1 MGVLNHACKPML
13 ASSISRRKEVSCD
26 WLINENIV
34 CQLLVM
40 SSLSQCVNSECI
52 DWYYVACII
61 LPLLGKLCSFHNK
74 SVKFRMCCLNNSY
87 RWHGDPGAK
96 ATSAICIVLTNR
108 HKRNT
113 LLADIGCLDIWYRQ
127 YSKPLKYIL
136 DTNRS
141 LQWKGRHVDAI
152 FLNVTTFPIQYY
164 GYLKYPCLSCNCDI
178 RTRVCMLC
186 GELRHAIYTQQC
198 L

>member
-1 MGVLNHACKPML
+1 MGVLNHARKPML

-40 SSLSQCVNSECI
+40 SSRSQCVNSECI

-96 ATSAICIVLTNR
+96 ATSAI
-108 HKRNT
+108 
-113 LLADIGCLDIWYRQ
+113 
-127 YSKPLKYIL
+127 YSVDKPPLEKYFVGWHRL
-136 DTNRS
+136 
-141 LQWKGRHVDAI
+141 
-152 FLNVTTFPIQYY
+152 F
-164 GYLKYPCLSCNCDI
+164 GYLIQTIFKTIKIYLRYQSFIAMERSSCRCNFPQRNDLSNS
-178 RTRVCMLC
+178 VLW
-186 GELRHAIYTQQC
+186 
-198 L
+198 